1 MGLFKFFFTLHM
13 NKLTDLKAF
22 ESDINYNTDTELI
35 HKFIVFFN
43 ENNEHTYLEQIREHK
58 QCIKVNLDD
67 LSIFDETGIVER
79 IEMNAFSYLNLFY
92 KVIDNILFTEGD
104 YLIGDNDE
112 DVFFYHRISRFKEK
126 FPDKQVTDFL
136 PSFLLRN
143 YFLNLIPRTHSK
155 IMTVR
160 QIKSENIGS
169 LIKVSGV
176 VTKISQVKPSIKVA
190 TYICESCGSE
200 IFQQIEGD
208 VFDLLE
214 ECSSDKCRIKKVK
227 GTLILVTRGSKFLKF
242 QSLVIQEL
250 TGDVPHGCIPRM
262 IKIECY
268 GTTTEKCLPGDVVVV
283 GGIFMPKPYYG
294 LKKLKAGLLTDTYIL
309 ATDIQTTKMEFNK
322 DISNIV
328 NFQINHL
335 VKSIAPE
342 IFGMED
348 VKKILLLMMVGA
360 QTKTKKDGMKIRGD
374 INVLLLGDPGIA
386 KSQLLK
392 TVVKISKRGIYTTG
406 RGSSGVGLTA
416 SVAKDP
422 ITNEVILEG
431 GALVLSD
438 MGICCIDELDKMGE
452 YDRISIHEVMEQQS
466 VSISKAGINTTLNAR
481 CSILGA
487 ANPIKGKYDP
497 RYSVEYNVGLPC
509 SLLSRFD
516 ILVVLKDDAD
526 LEKDEALAEHVTS
539 LHFNDEESTS
549 INYRDIREFIE
560 KAKTF
565 NPCIPSNL
573 SKRFLDAYILARK
586 ENDFVTPRY
595 LLSLI
600 RLSLAHARCRL
611 SDQVNDYDVDETL
624 RLMEVTKIPTQT
636 KKAENVPIKR
646 KIYLIIMS
654 LIYKEEDN
662 KKYVKLDD
670 LWRATDGFYT
680 KSEVEDVIADFQ
692 SCGIWMRNND
702 EIIIFD

>member
-1 MGLFKFFFTLHM
+1 M
-13 NKLTDLKAF
+13 NKITDLKTF
-22 ESDINYNTDTELI
+22 ESDINYGNDTELI
-35 HKFIVFFN
+35 HKFIVFYN

-58 QCIKVNLDD
+58 PCIKINLDD
-67 LSIFDETGIVER
+67 LSIFDDTGIVKR
-79 IEMNAFSYLNLFY
+79 IEKNAFSYLNLFY
-92 KVIDNILFTEGD
+92 KVIDDILFTEGD
-104 YLIGDNDE
+104 YLIGNNDE

-126 FPDKQVTDFL
+126 FPDKRIGDYL
-136 PSFLLRN
+136 PSFLIRN
-143 YFLNLIPRTHSK
+143 YYLNLLPRSNSR
-155 IMTVR
+155 ILSVR
-160 QIKSENIGS
+160 QIKAEDIGS
-169 LIKVSGV
+169 LVRVSGV
-176 VTKISQVKPSIKVA
+176 VTKISQVKPNIKVA

-200 IFQQIEGD
+200 IYQQITGD

-214 ECSSDKCRIKKVK
+214 ECSSEKCKIKKIK

-242 QSLVIQEL
+242 QSLQIQEL
-250 TGDVPHGCIPRM
+250 SGDVPQGCIPRM

-283 GGIFMPKPYYG
+283 GGIFLPKPYYG
-294 LKKLKAGLLTDTYIL
+294 YKKLKAGLLTDTYLL
-309 ATDIQTTKMEFNK
+309 ATDIHTTNMEIK
-322 DISNIV
+322 RDV
-328 NFQINHL
+328 ELVRDFQIDQL
-335 VKSIAPE
+335 VKNIAPE

-360 QTKTKKDGMKIRGD
+360 QTKLKNDGMKIRGD

-452 YDRISIHEVMEQQS
+452 FDRISIHEVMEQQS

-487 ANPIKGKYDP
+487 ANPVKGRYDA

-516 ILVVLKDDAD
+516 ILVVLKDEPD
-526 LEKDEALAEHVTS
+526 LQKDEALAEHVTS
-539 LHFNDEESTS
+539 LHFDEEREN
-549 INYRDIREFIE
+549 INYRDIRDFIE
-560 KAKTF
+560 KAKTLD
-565 NPCIPSNL
+565 PVIPVKL
-573 SKRFLDAYILARK
+573 SQKFVDSYVNARK
-586 ENDFVTPRY
+586 ESDYVTPRY

-600 RLSLAHARCRL
+600 RLSIAHARLRL
-611 SDQVNDYDVDETL
+611 SNEVNESDIDETF
-624 RLMEVTKIPTQT
+624 RLMEVTKVPTV
-636 KKAENVPIKR
+636 KKKTEIISVKR
-646 KIYLIIMS
+646 RIYNLVLS
-654 LIYKEEDN
+654 LIYKEEDS
-662 KKYVKLDD
+662 KKYVKLED
-670 LWRATDGFYT
+670 LWRATEGIYN
-680 KSEVEDVIADFQ
+680 KNEVEDVISDFG
-692 SCGIWMRNND
+692 SAGIWMRNND
-702 EIIIFD
+702 EIIIFN

>member
-1 MGLFKFFFTLHM
+1 M
-13 NKLTDLKAF
+13 NKLTDLKSF
-22 ESDINYNTDTELI
+22 ESDINYSNDTELI
-35 HKFIVFFN
+35 HKFIVFYN

-58 QCIKVNLDD
+58 PCIKINLDD
-67 LSIFDETGIVER
+67 LSIFDDTGIVER
-79 IEMNAFSYLNLFY
+79 IEKNAFSYLNLFY
-92 KVIDNILFTEGD
+92 KVIDDILFTEGD

-126 FPDKQVTDFL
+126 FPDKRIGDYL
-136 PSFLLRN
+136 PSFLIRN
-143 YFLNLIPRTHSK
+143 YYLNILPRSNSK
-155 IMTVR
+155 IMSVR
-160 QIKSENIGS
+160 LIKAEDIGS
-169 LIKVSGV
+169 LVRVSGV
-176 VTKISQVKPSIKVA
+176 VTKISQVKPNIKVA

-200 IFQQIEGD
+200 IYQQITGD

-214 ECSSDKCRIKKVK
+214 ECSSEKCKIKKVK

-242 QSLVIQEL
+242 QSMQIQEL
-250 TGDVPHGCIPRM
+250 SGDVPQGCIPRM

-268 GTTTEKCLPGDVVVV
+268 GTTTEKCLPGDVVIV
-283 GGIFMPKPYYG
+283 GGIFLPKPYYG
-294 LKKLKAGLLTDTYIL
+294 IKKLKAGLLTDTYLL
-309 ATDIQTTKMEFNK
+309 ATDIHTTKMEITR
-322 DISNIV
+322 DV
-328 NFQINHL
+328 ELVRDYQIDQL
-335 VKSIAPE
+335 VKNIAPE
-342 IFGMED
+342 IFGMDD

-360 QTKTKKDGMKIRGD
+360 QTKLKNDGMKIRGD

-452 YDRISIHEVMEQQS
+452 FDRISIHEVMEQQS

-487 ANPIKGKYDP
+487 ANPVKGRYDA

-516 ILVVLKDDAD
+516 MLVVLKDEPD
-526 LEKDEALAEHVTS
+526 LEKDEALAQHVTS
-539 LHFNDEESTS
+539 LHFDEEREN
-549 INYRDIREFIE
+549 INYRDIRDFIE
-560 KAKTF
+560 KAKIYD
-565 NPCIPSNL
+565 PIIPPRLTKKLVDSYVN
-573 SKRFLDAYILARK
+573 ARK
-586 ENDFVTPRY
+586 ESDYVTPRY

-600 RLSLAHARCRL
+600 RLSIAHARLRL
-611 SDQVNDYDVDETL
+611 SDEVCDSDIDETL
-624 RLMEVTKIPTQT
+624 RLMDVTKVPTI
-636 KKAENVPIKR
+636 KKKTEIVSAKR
-646 KIYLIIMS
+646 RIYNIILS
-654 LIYKEEDN
+654 LIFKEEDN
-662 KKYVKLDD
+662 KRYVKLED
-670 LWRATDGFYT
+670 LWRATEGLYG
-680 KSEVEDVIADFQ
+680 KNEVEDVISDFG
-692 SCGIWMRNND
+692 SAGIWIRNNE
-702 EIIIFD
+702 EIIIFN